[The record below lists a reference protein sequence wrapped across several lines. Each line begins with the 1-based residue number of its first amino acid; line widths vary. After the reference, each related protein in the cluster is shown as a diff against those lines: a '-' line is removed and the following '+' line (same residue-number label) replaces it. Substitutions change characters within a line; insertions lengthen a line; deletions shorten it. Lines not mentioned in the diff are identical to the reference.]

1 MDMLIGLNSLLRNL
15 QGGVKSVGMYPPTHP
30 TAARF
35 LTRIV
40 EDLNGILSQQESLVL
55 GVVDHALVALGLPFT
70 GTDPVALMF
79 AKRLEERGIGSV
91 EFLRGLQLEDVSHC
105 VQVLAAQPE
114 AFQRLGP
121 VEEVLRQRGVQG
133 IRMSSQ
139 VPTLGGEEAVSEG
152 EEAGAGEGGQ
162 EGGGLAQSLG
172 VYREAVGSA
181 KRILMEARLGQ
192 IPSLA
197 EARAAAA
204 GLVDAVLQDTNAMLA
219 LTLIKSYDEYLFN
232 HSVNVSVLC
241 IALGQALGLDTE
253 AIMEVGLGALVHDI
267 GKVHWPEDIYQKP
280 RDLSEE
286 EWALVK
292 RHPLDGAEIVEK
304 MGKASPVALEVIRE
318 HHLRYDRKGYP
329 VVDPDKAPGFF
340 GSIAQIADTYDAI
353 TTARV
358 YQNAFEPS
366 KAIARLQSLAGAVF
380 DPRLLEVFIRLVG
393 IYPVGSLVRL
403 STGEMALVA
412 KANAADGLRPTV
424 RLLFDRSGNRLAAKQ
439 DLDLTEQDPVTG
451 QLRRTIIMA
460 VDPASK
466 NFDVAQYLAQQGGG
480 AAPASAG

>member
-15 QGGVKSVGMYPPTHP
+15 QAGVKSVGMYPPTHP

-40 EDLNGILSQQESLVL
+40 EDLNRVLSQQESLVL

-79 AKRLEERGIGSV
+79 AERLEERGIGSV
-91 EFLRGLQLEDVSHC
+91 EFLRGLQPEEVSHC

-162 EGGGLAQSLG
+162 EGGGLARSLA
-172 VYREAVGSA
+172 VYREAVGFA
-181 KRILMEARLGQ
+181 KRILTEARLGR

-197 EARAAAA
+197 EAQATVA
-204 GLVDAVLQDTNAMLA
+204 GLADAVLQDPDAMLA

-253 AIMEVGLGALVHDI
+253 AIMELGLGALVHDI
-267 GKVHWPEDIYQKP
+267 GKVHWPEDVYQKP
-280 RDLSEE
+280 RDLSDE

-329 VVDPDKAPGFF
+329 IVDPDKEPGFF

-366 KAIARLQSLAGAVF
+366 KAVARLQSLAGAVF
-380 DPRLLEVFIRLVG
+380 DPRLLEVFIRMVG
-393 IYPVGSLVRL
+393 IYPVGGLVRL
-403 STGEMALVA
+403 NTGELALVVR
-412 KANAADGLRPTV
+412 ANPADGLRPTV
-424 RLLFDRSGNRLAAKQ
+424 CLLFDRSGDRLAEEQ
-439 DLDLTEQDPVTG
+439 DLDLAEQDPDTS
-451 QLRRTIIMA
+451 QFRRTIIMT

-466 NFDVAQYLAQQGGG
+466 DFDVAQYLAQRAGA
-480 AAPASAG
+480 AAPASSG

>member
-1 MDMLIGLNSLLRNL
+1 MDVLTGLSSLLRDL
-15 QGGVKSVGMYPPTHP
+15 QAGVKSMTMYPPTHP

-35 LTRIV
+35 LARIL
-40 EDLNGILSQQESLVL
+40 EDLNGILSQQEPLVL

-70 GTDPVALMF
+70 GTDPIALAF
-79 AKRLEERGIGSV
+79 AARLEERGIGSL
-91 EFLRGLQLEDVSHC
+91 EFMPGLQPEEVSQC
-105 VQVLAAQPE
+105 VQVLAMQPD

-121 VEEVLRQRGVQG
+121 VEEILGKRGAQR

-139 VPTLGGEEAVSEG
+139 IPTLGGEEATSESA
-152 EEAGAGEGGQ
+152 EAGEGQGGQ
-162 EGGGLAQSLG
+162 GDGGLAQSLG

-181 KRILMEARLGQ
+181 RRILTEARLGR

-197 EARAAAA
+197 EARTAVS
-204 GLVDAVLQDTNAMLA
+204 GLVDAVLQNPNTMLA

-241 IALGQALGLDTE
+241 IALGRALELDADTIQE
-253 AIMEVGLGALVHDI
+253 LGLGALVHDI

-292 RHPLDGAEIVEK
+292 RHPLDGTNIVEK
-304 MGKASPVALEVIRE
+304 MGQASAVALEVIRE

-329 VVDPDKAPGFF
+329 IVDPDKEPGFF

-353 TTARV
+353 TTSRV

-366 KAIARLQSLAGAVF
+366 KAVARLQSLAGTVF
-380 DPRLLEVFIRLVG
+380 DPKLLEVFVRMVG

-403 STGEMALVA
+403 STGELALVL
-412 KANAADGLRPTV
+412 KANPSDSSRPMV
-424 RLLFDRSGNRLAAKQ
+424 RLLFDRTGRRLAE
-439 DLDLTEQDPVTG
+439 EQDVDLMETDPATG
-451 QLRRTIIMA
+451 QSRRTIIMA

-466 NFDVAQYLAQQGGG
+466 NFDVARYLAERGEAAG
-480 AAPASAG
+480 AASSG

>member
-15 QGGVKSVGMYPPTHP
+15 QAGVKSVGMYPPTHP

-55 GVVDHALVALGLPFT
+55 GVVEHALVALGLPFT

-79 AKRLEERGIGSV
+79 AERLEERGIGSV
-91 EFLRGLQLEDVSHC
+91 EFLRGLRLEEVSHC

-121 VEEVLRQRGVQG
+121 VEEVLRRRGVQG

-139 VPTLGGEEAVSEG
+139 VPTLGGEEAISEG
-152 EEAGAGEGGQ
+152 KEAGAGEGGQ

-172 VYREAVGSA
+172 LYREAVGSA
-181 KRILMEARLGQ
+181 KRILTEARLGR

-197 EARAAAA
+197 EARATVG
-204 GLVDAVLQDTNAMLA
+204 GLVDAVLQDPNAMLA

-304 MGKASPVALEVIRE
+304 MGKPSPVALEVIRE

-329 VVDPDKAPGFF
+329 IVDPDKEPGFF

-366 KAIARLQSLAGAVF
+366 KAVARLQSLAGAVF
-380 DPRLLEVFIRLVG
+380 DPRLLEVFIRMVG

-403 STGEMALVA
+403 NTGELALVVR
-412 KANAADGLRPTV
+412 ANPADGSRPTV
-424 RLLFDRSGNRLAAKQ
+424 RLLFDRTGRRLAEEQ
-439 DLDLTEQDPVTG
+439 DLDLTQRDPVTG
-451 QLRRTIIMA
+451 QFRRTIIMA

-466 NFDVAQYLAQQGGG
+466 NFDVAQYLQQGEEAGS
-480 AAPASAG
+480 ASPG